1 VICYCG
7 WPAVHETSWLASTKL
22 TDHKVIGGDPKDS
35 AIHADHGAVPSLMG
49 PSTRAPV
56 TGRGEGDRSSQ
67 LQAKETGIGI
77 RQESVRRPLHQ
88 TA

>member
-1 VICYCG
+1 METEIG
-7 WPAVHETSWLASTKL
+7 PLPAQTRITAGQSHPRPRPLKTEILS
-22 TDHKVIGGDPKDS
+22 GR
-35 AIHADHGAVPSLMG
+35 HADHGAVPSLMG

-56 TGRGEGDRSSQ
+56 TGREEGDRSSQ
-67 LQAKETGIGI
+67 LEAKETGIGI